1 MKHTATHASP
11 HARQSQAVRPN
22 RGFALNPPLAFP
34 SGAAAP
40 VTLQRT
46 CACEETGEACSRCAG
61 KRTGLQR
68 FGTGAPPLGL
78 PGAVGD
84 VLRSPGQP
92 MPPAQRTRMEEKF
105 GQDFSAVRIHADAS
119 AQNSAAAVKARAY
132 TVGRDI
138 VFGSAAPDPA
148 STAGQRLLGHELAH
162 VVQQS
167 RGGVAAGID
176 PDPRLETEARR
187 AGETVAANGAVQ
199 VAGGAG
205 RGLQRNAKS
214 DAQEPTNANTDGP
227 YLDDPDLLSMGYRQ
241 GDYAYVSE
249 GTTIDNVPVKADERS
264 YSYGREQDVGVEDAQ
279 KIYRAA
285 MQNRYG
291 VTPVVI
297 DGEVAMVQGV
307 GAEDQGEII
316 GNEVIVMHDLATE
329 AEVTRRAG
337 TSNPQTFETFSKQ
350 YQKERHTSEGVVKAF
365 FEYRNAYSDELRKGY
380 KIIDA
385 AAGVANFSAK
395 VVIAMIAGGGD
406 PIAAFAPGIAGKGA
420 EYSAKALGVNDE
432 IAEGIGGLV
441 ETAAGMGNPA
451 KMTTAQAIAPLVGMG
466 AEKLATSLGVSK
478 EDASLIGQGAT
489 LATGH
494 AGSIGRKGPSVGN
507 AFRASLH
514 GPAGEA
520 PTARLPAG
528 KTSAAARTETK
539 APGILPHAEEPFQT
553 KVVSRPEKTPA
564 PTEVETKPITRPRG
578 EEPLP
583 AKTTATATTSPPKLD
598 ETAAAIE
605 PNRATA
611 RKPADNG
618 HDAVV
623 TPEGVGRCSPTPCPV
638 IQVEYKNEL
647 ADNPDLKQW
656 NDEVQGL
663 RQTNPQRAAD
673 EAASLIRACEAA
685 RNNAQRSPEEGSG
698 TSAASRP
705 GPETPKGR
713 PGDALAREAERLDA
727 MRRIAAR
734 QEAALGKTDPDFAKR
749 IERETAELQ
758 NRKQAAKLGKPAAPS
773 TPPLRT
779 PIGPKVENPLP
790 PLQTGPY
797 RNGPDAVA
805 GHHVH
810 QSASM
815 SPRGTVSAKGNPNH
829 NPAIAIR
836 QNVPGFTEAQH
847 GAASATQR
855 NLNRAMHGETHE
867 PNIGEVQIKS
877 SGEGTSVTPS
887 PYYEDVKAY
896 FALRAAGRSHE
907 EALDLVMRSRDQID
921 ASGDPI
927 IRVPTR

>member
-1 MKHTATHASP
+1 MKQTATRTSTHA
-11 HARQSQAVRPN
+11 AQSQSARPS
-22 RGFALNPPLAFP
+22 RGVALTPPLSLQSRP
-34 SGAAAP
+34 AAP
-40 VTLQRT
+40 LPLQRA
-46 CACEETGEACSRCAG
+46 CSCEETGETCSRCAG
-61 KRTGLQR
+61 NRTSLQR
-68 FGTGAPPLGL
+68 FGTGAPPLRL

-92 MPPAQRTRMEEKF
+92 IPHATRTRMEEKF

-119 AQNSAAAVKARAY
+119 AQNSAAAVSARAY

-176 PDPRLETEARR
+176 PDPRLESEAQL
-187 AGETVAANGAVQ
+187 AGETVAANRPVQ

-205 RGLQRNAKS
+205 PGLQRDPKS
-214 DAQEPTNANTDGP
+214 DAQTNAETDGD
-227 YLDDPDLLSMGYRQ
+227 YLDDPFLLAMGYRE

-264 YSYGREQDVGVEDAQ
+264 YSYGRERDVGVEDAQ

-285 MQNRYG
+285 MKNRDG

-350 YQKERHTSEGVVKAF
+350 YQKEKHTSEGVVKAF
-365 FEYRNAYSDELRKGY
+365 FEYRNAYSDQLREGY
-380 KIIDA
+380 KRIDA

-406 PIAAFAPGIAGKGA
+406 PIAAFAPTIAGKGA

-466 AEKLATSLGVSK
+466 AEKLATALGVSK

-494 AGSIGRKGPSVGN
+494 AGSIGKKGPSVGD

-539 APGILPHAEEPFQT
+539 AP
-553 KVVSRPEKTPA
+553 V
-564 PTEVETKPITRPRG
+564 TRPHG
-578 EEPLP
+578 EEPV
-583 AKTTATATTSPPKLD
+583 AARTTTAPPTSPPKLD
-598 ETAAAIE
+598 EAAAAIE

-611 RKPADNG
+611 RKPAADG

-623 TPEGVGRCSPTPCPV
+623 TPEGVGRCSSAPCPV
-638 IQVEYKNEL
+638 IQVEYKKEL

-663 RQTNPQRAAD
+663 RQSDPQRAAD

-685 RNNAQRSPEEGSG
+685 RNNARRKPVDDYVRRRDAEIAAAG
-698 TSAASRP
+698 TPAAKRP
-705 GPETPKGR
+705 GPPLPQGHADEAIARLDDPDAFSLGIGQKRAEKIQSGERDFILDQPVTRGDIDEPLAVGAPDIKPQRAFARAEDPHNRQFLDPATNRTTKYLGTDPR
-713 PGDALAREAERLDA
+713 DIARHRQKLDPVSLTTNPDALFT
-727 MRRIAAR
+727 RRFDEITEMA
-734 QEAALGKTDPDFAKR
+734 TIF
-749 IERETAELQ
+749 ETARSSITNKNELTPTELKNAI
-758 NRKQAAKLGKPAAPS
+758 NRKIS
-773 TPPLRT
+773 T
-779 PIGPKVENPLP
+779 IIKDGGSVE
-790 PLQTGPY
+790 
-797 RNGPDAVA
+797 AVA
-805 GHHVH
+805 VRD
-810 QSASM
+810 AL
-815 SPRGTVSAKGNPNH
+815 VSH
-829 NPAIAIR
+829 
-836 QNVPGFTEAQH
+836 GFTF
-847 GAASATQR
+847 R
-855 NLNRAMHGETHE
+855 
-867 PNIGEVQIKS
+867 
-877 SGEGTSVTPS
+877 EGQGW
-887 PYYEDVKAY
+887 
-896 FALRAAGRSHE
+896 LAGTG
-907 EALDLVMRSRDQID
+907 Q
-921 ASGDPI
+921 P
-927 IRVPTR
+927 